1 MNDETRSLDAPE
13 VEGMIQQLGQQLQAD
28 LTRRGIADPLMV
40 GIHTGGVWVAE
51 RLHRQLALAEPL
63 GVLDI
68 SFYRDDFTRIG
79 MNPEVRP
86 SDIPFDLEG
95 RHVLL
100 VDDVIQTG
108 RTVRAALNELFDYGR
123 PASVSLLVLVQRN
136 GRELPI
142 QPQLSALQL
151 DRDAQVT
158 LLGPEPLRLLIGHS
172 KQAARSAR
180 ESA

>member
-1 MNDETRSLDAPE
+1 MNDETRSLDTPE
-13 VEGMIQQLGQQLQAD
+13 VEGLIRQLGERLQAD
-28 LTRRGIADPLMV
+28 LLRHGVSDPLMV
-40 GIHTGGVWVAE
+40 GIHTGGVWVADL
-51 RLHRQLALAEPL
+51 LHRQLGLSEPL

-108 RTVRAALNELFDYGR
+108 RTARAALNELFDYGR

-142 QPQLSALQL
+142 QPKLSALQL
-151 DRDAQVT
+151 DQDAQVT
-158 LLGPEPLRLLIGHS
+158 LAGPAPLRLFIGHP
-172 KQAARSAR
+172 KQVARAAGEA
-180 ESA
+180 A